1 MLLVLVNT
9 PIYIGMDANTDN
21 LSSSSLSQVS
31 LSQRWFDIG
40 SHFAYLQ
47 NDIPSPTC
55 FAKGNPAGR
64 RIDYIFAN
72 SPAVT
77 AIQEFSLETAIP
89 IPTHKPLC
97 ITIQVHLFSSSVT
110 RLALPPTTHTF
121 PRPTT
126 HFLNVFTK
134 LFQWDIQAF
143 GGDVEQA
150 YSCWNEWAQ
159 QYLTLLTNTTFH
171 SRGTTPC
178 IRKGLLALPLAR
190 ELPNSKRPFITL
202 YNRTIS
208 AISELH
214 INPDCLNTPR
224 FRTFL
229 SQIATEAVS
238 LLHNFVLLDDPH
250 QWLPQLREAL
260 LVHRLTEQA
269 TIRQQRKTAWQSWIK
284 DTWALNS
291 KKIYQLIKGKFVE
304 PFTCLQTENGLIT
317 DRTQIDA
324 LLQAAW
330 NPIFAKY
337 PTPED
342 KASEYRNSFYPYES
356 PFPTFS
362 LPPLTLDD
370 FHYVLSKKLK
380 PSAATGLDG
389 WRPLEIKQLPDCL
402 LQALLDVFHLCET
415 QKKFPSSF
423 YYSYTTLIPKGPSRA
438 PLSLRPIT
446 VLPVPYRILLALDA
460 KPCSIGKI
468 LGYILLSSPS
478 VKGVAP
484 LASIVPYLLICCNVI
499 KTVNLLLVF
508 NLILLN
514 ALTPFPLAL
523 FGTFCFTTA
532 VMSTLSLFYK
542 IFIVICLVAFDMR
555 VVSAHFGKLPMVY
568 YKGTLLVWLF

>member
-1 MLLVLVNT
+1 MTEYGQTYLQHILNEQGWTGIWGIPRPPQRNNSDNTNLTGKCGGVAILFRQSLQFQIAPQSLLQNYPCLCSHRFLHGILSTESGPTLHFMTVYGYTGADVHTDAQILNDSLMSSVFDYASGFGNT
-9 PIYIGMDANTDN
+9 PVYIGMDANTDN

-31 LSQRWFDIG
+31 LSQRWFDVG

-89 IPTHKPLC
+89 IPTHRPLC
-97 ITIQVHLFSSSVT
+97 ITIQVHLFSSSIT
-110 RLALPPTTHTF
+110 RLALPPTTYTF

-134 LFQWDIQAF
+134 LFQWDINAF

-171 SRGTTPC
+171 SRGATPC

-214 INPDCLNTPR
+214 SNPDCLNTPR

-229 SQIATEAVS
+229 SQIATEAGS
-238 LLHNFVLLDDPH
+238 LLHDFALLDDPR

-269 TIRQQRKTAWQSWIK
+269 TIRQQRKMAWQSWIK

-291 KKIYQLIKGKFVE
+291 KKIYQL
-304 PFTCLQTENGLIT
+304 FTNGG
-317 DRTQIDA
+317 R
-324 LLQAAW
+324 
-330 NPIFAKY
+330 
-337 PTPED
+337 
-342 KASEYRNSFYPYES
+342 
-356 PFPTFS
+356 
-362 LPPLTLDD
+362 
-370 FHYVLSKKLK
+370 
-380 PSAATGLDG
+380 
-389 WRPLEIKQLPDCL
+389 
-402 LQALLDVFHLCET
+402 
-415 QKKFPSSF
+415 
-423 YYSYTTLIPKGPSRA
+423 
-438 PLSLRPIT
+438 
-446 VLPVPYRILLALDA
+446 
-460 KPCSIGKI
+460 
-468 LGYILLSSPS
+468 LGY
-478 VKGVAP
+478 
-484 LASIVPYLLICCNVI
+484 
-499 KTVNLLLVF
+499 
-508 NLILLN
+508 
-514 ALTPFPLAL
+514 
-523 FGTFCFTTA
+523 
-532 VMSTLSLFYK
+532 
-542 IFIVICLVAFDMR
+542 
-555 VVSAHFGKLPMVY
+555 
-568 YKGTLLVWLF
+568 